1 MYRTADRRGM
11 DYKSGRPIRV
21 AQILNRMDSGGIEA
35 VVLNYF
41 RYIDRDQFHF
51 DFFCDENSSL
61 PCREEMVAGGAG
73 IFLMPQYMHPVRYVR
88 TLQKALQDGH
98 YDIAHVHMNA
108 MSVFA
113 LYAAWRA
120 GIPVRICHNHT
131 TASWSEGAR
140 TLLKILLRP
149 WNLIFA
155 TDFFACGRQAA
166 EWMYGRKRVA
176 DGKVQI
182 LPNAINSEAYA
193 FDSDA
198 RFRIRQELG
207 IDENALVVGHI
218 GRFMKQKNHEFLI
231 QVFSLLRKAVP
242 GAVLLLIGEGN
253 LEAEIRERTE
263 QLGIRDRVIFAGVR
277 DDVGR
282 VYSAMDVFC
291 LPSFYEGF
299 PVVLLEAQA
308 NGLPVVCSA
317 RISAEVCLS
326 DSVLQLPLDKPDRWV
341 SALLSAGRTTG
352 RIPAC
357 FELRSAVR
365 TLEAA
370 YRHLSKK

>member
-1 MYRTADRRGM
+1 MNATDTERQVLR
-11 DYKSGRPIRV
+11 I
-21 AQILNRMDSGGIEA
+21 AQVLNRMDSGGIEA

-41 RYIDRDQFHF
+41 RFIDRGRFQF

-61 PCREEMVAGGAG
+61 PYREEMEAGGAE
-73 IFLMPQYMHPVRYVR
+73 IFLLPPYTHPLRYVR
-88 TLQKALQDGH
+88 ALEKALKAGH

-131 TASWSEGAR
+131 TASWREGAR
-140 TLLKILLRP
+140 TVLKVLLRP
-149 WNLIFA
+149 WNRLFA
-155 TDFFACGRQAA
+155 TAFFACGRQAA
-166 EWMYGRKRVA
+166 EWMYGRKRVS
-176 DGKVQI
+176 DGKVLI
-182 LPNAINSEAYA
+182 LPNAIDSDTYA
-193 FDSDA
+193 FDA
-198 RFRIRQELG
+198 YTRLKIRQELG
-207 IDENALVVGHI
+207 IDETAFVVGHV

-231 QVFSLLRKAVP
+231 QVFSVLSKTVP
-242 GAVLLLIGEGN
+242 GAVLLLIGEGK
-253 LEAEIRERTE
+253 LEAEIRELAKR
-263 QLGIRDRVIFAGVR
+263 LGIGDRVIIAGVR

-282 VYSAMDVFC
+282 IYSAMDVFC

-308 NGLPVVCSA
+308 NGLPVVCSVNV
-317 RISAEVCLS
+317 SSEVCLTDYVTRLS
-326 DSVLQLPLDKPDRWV
+326 LDDSAPWV
-341 SALLSAGRTTG
+341 SALMSASRGAG
-352 RIPAC
+352 KIPEH
-357 FELRSAVR
+357 FELRSAVK

>member
-1 MYRTADRRGM
+1 MENKKKQSCPHR
-11 DYKSGRPIRV
+11 I
-21 AQILNRMDSGGIEA
+21 AQVLNRMDSGGIEA
-35 VVLNYF
+35 VILNYF

-51 DFFCDENSSL
+51 DFYCDENSSL
-61 PCREEMVAGGAG
+61 PYREEMVAGGAG
-73 IFLMPQYMHPVRYVR
+73 IFLMPQYTHPIRYVR
-88 TLQKALQDGH
+88 ALTKALKDGH

-140 TLLKILLRP
+140 TVLKVLLRP
-149 WNLIFA
+149 WNRLFA
-155 TDFFACGRQAA
+155 TAFFACGKQAA

-176 DGKVQI
+176 AGKVLI
-182 LPNAINSEAYA
+182 LPNAIDSDTYA
-193 FDSDA
+193 FDA
-198 RFRIRQELG
+198 YTRLKIRQELG
-207 IDENALVVGHI
+207 IDETAFVVGHV
-218 GRFMKQKNHEFLI
+218 GRFMKQKNHRFLI
-231 QVFSLLRKAVP
+231 QIFSLLSKAVP
-242 GAVLLLIGEGN
+242 KAVLLLIGEGK
-253 LEAEIRERTE
+253 LEAEIRELAE
-263 QLGIRDRVIFAGVR
+263 QLSIGDRVIFAGVR

-282 VYSAMDVFC
+282 IYSAMDVFC

-326 DSVLQLPLDKPDRWV
+326 DSVLQLPLDEPDRWV
-341 SALLSAGRTTG
+341 SALMSASRNTG

-370 YRHLSKK
+370 YRHLSRK